1 MPKCSVCLTGN
12 LRNAAVRMTPRGW
25 VCRDRVACKRDA
37 LRRAVPQLE
46 CWYPKHRETAE
57 VAI

>member
-1 MPKCSVCLTGN
+1 MPKCTICQTGN

-25 VCRDRVACKRDA
+25 VCRDRVACARDA
-37 LRRAVPQLE
+37 ARRRMGLDS
-46 CWYPKHRETAE
+46 WYPKQRLTAE